1 MCLLKVDK
9 DIGTTTLEFSSGS
22 EDSVVLQGQKDGVF
36 ERASS
41 YLLLWVCCTT
51 SKSCVNKA
59 TQKVFNNWVNT
70 ELLVCSSL

>member
-59 TQKVFNNWVNT
+59 TQKV
-70 ELLVCSSL
+70 